1 MSFVGYNGFGGRFGT
16 TSSYIK
22 QYSTS
27 INQNIA
33 YWIYLQ
39 NTNVNNIKTISPLST
54 NQNIDK
60 TNVYI
65 NGDLTVTGTIINP
78 SDIKLK
84 KNIKDIESNDLNNLL
99 NLEPKKYNL
108 KDDENK
114 IHYGL
119 IAQDVE
125 KILPSLVN
133 EIEQIYDVEN
143 DEIKYKGVNYLELI
157 PLMLKKIKEMQIE
170 INNLNKKICIM
181 EEKNE

>member
-1 MSFVGYNGFGGRFGT
+1 MSLVGYNGFGGRFGT

-22 QYSTS
+22 QYTATLD
-27 INQNIA
+27 QNLA
-33 YWIYLQ
+33 FWIYSNKNNNVVKTITPSVKQ
-39 NTNVNNIKTISPLST
+39 NTT
-54 NQNIDK
+54 K

-78 SDIKLK
+78 SDMRLK
-84 KNIKDIESNDLNNLL
+84 ENIKDIENEELNNLL

-108 KDDENK
+108 INDDKNK

-133 EIEQIYDVEN
+133 EIDDVEN
-143 DEIKYKGVNYLELI
+143 NELKYKGVNYLELI
-157 PLMLKKIKEMQIE
+157 PLMLKKMISMQDE
-170 INNLNKKICIM
+170 INILKKKISEM
-181 EEKNE
+181 EEK